1 MKTSKLFLRQTGN
14 AHHFFFF
21 ATALKADE
29 TWPWPKQHDEAIC

>member
-14 AHHFFFF
+14 AHHFFF

>member
-1 MKTSKLFLRQTGN
+1 MLII
-14 AHHFFFF
+14 FFFF